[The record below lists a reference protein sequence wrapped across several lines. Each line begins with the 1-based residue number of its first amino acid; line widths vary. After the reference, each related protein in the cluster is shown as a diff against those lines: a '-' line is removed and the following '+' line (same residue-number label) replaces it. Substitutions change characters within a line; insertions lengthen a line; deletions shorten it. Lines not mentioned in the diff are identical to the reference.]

1 MTTWNPSKVGPQS
14 GQRRSQRVILSV
26 AVTVRAEGDRDG
38 SFEEET
44 HTMVV
49 NAHGA
54 LIGLAHKVEKG
65 QKLQLKNRATKI
77 ELDCQV
83 TYLGPLTGNK
93 TQVGVEFIKPSP
105 HFWHIAFP
113 PEDWTV
119 PEQTPVAIKDKSS

>member
-1 MTTWNPSKVGPQS
+1 MATLNPSKVGPKS

-26 AVTVRAEGDRDG
+26 AITVRAEGDRG
-38 SFEEET
+38 ASFEEET

-54 LIGLAHKVEKG
+54 LIGLIHKVEKG
-65 QKLQLKNRATKI
+65 QKLRLTNRATKT

-83 TYLGPLTGNK
+83 TYLGPLAGNK
-93 TQVGVEFIKPSP
+93 AQIGVEFIKPSP

-113 PEDWTV
+113 PEDWTI
-119 PEQTPVAIKDKSS
+119 PEQTPAATNDKSS

>member
-1 MTTWNPSKVGPQS
+1 MVTANPSRVGPQS

-26 AVTVRAEGDRDG
+26 AVIVRADGARDA

-54 LIGLAHKVEKG
+54 LIALAHKVEKG
-65 QKLQLKNRATKI
+65 QKLRLTNRATKI

-83 TYLGPLTGNK
+83 TYLGPVAGNK
-93 TQVGVEFIKPSP
+93 AQIGVEFIKPSP
-105 HFWHIAFP
+105 NFWHIAFP
-113 PEDWTV
+113 PEDWTLL
-119 PEQTPVAIKDKSS
+119 EQTPAAIKDKSS